1 LDRNSKPEK
10 MMKNKQI
17 FKTTIFIITVLTFL
31 NAGTKDIYK
40 QVRENQSLMNDV
52 YRHLITN
59 YVDDINLDVF
69 TKMSIN
75 NMLYDLDPYTVY
87 LENEERSGI
96 EMLTKGKYGGI
107 GIQIGKREKVLTV
120 IAPIENTPAKRAGIV
135 SGDKIIKIDSTE
147 AVGLSM
153 DDAAKLIRGVKGSQ
167 VILTIQR
174 FGETDFIEFELTRE
188 DIKVKDISFSGMLDD
203 QTGYIRL
210 TRFSRNSDRE
220 MKKALQDLL
229 NQNMTGLILDLRD
242 NPGGLLN
249 AAVNILDLFIE
260 KGEMLVWTNGKTQK
274 SKRKY
279 KSKSDPLVPKD
290 VNVTVL
296 VNQGS
301 ASASEIVAGA
311 IQDLDRGVVVGR
323 TTFGKGL
330 VQTVFNIDKDRSLK
344 ITTAK
349 YFIPSGRLIQKPG
362 YLPDEILADT
372 TVQDSIFYTKGGRK
386 VSGAGGITPD
396 YEVDISRTLPIL
408 SASWRQGLFFSFVQK
423 HKIDYNT
430 FDDAENDTTLMAQF
444 ENYLY
449 DSELDIFMKGE
460 SNYLDMKE
468 MLWEMD
474 STDIEIQGAV
484 DILDSYFEQKAIS
497 QFELEENKLHN
508 WLMVEFA
515 DHFHGNDGRV
525 KQSSIDD
532 KYIQKA
538 ISILNDPVVY
548 GEVFSPQLI
557 NDNPG
562 ISDK

>member
-474 STDIEIQGAV
+474 STDIEIQGAI

-515 DHFHGNDGRV
+515 DHFHGNEGRV

>member
-1 LDRNSKPEK
+1 
-10 MMKNKQI
+10 MKNKQI

-96 EMLTKGKYGGI
+96 EMLTKGQYGGI

-135 SGDKIIKIDSTE
+135 SGDKIIKIDSTA

-167 VILTIQR
+167 VILTIER

-220 MKKALQDLL
+220 MKKTLQDLL
-229 NQNMTGLILDLRD
+229 NQNMSGLILDLRD

-474 STDIEIQGAV
+474 STDIEIQGAI

-525 KQSSIDD
+525 KQSSIND

>member
-1 LDRNSKPEK
+1 
-10 MMKNKQI
+10 
-17 FKTTIFIITVLTFL
+17 
-31 NAGTKDIYK
+31 
-40 QVRENQSLMNDV
+40 
-52 YRHLITN
+52 
-59 YVDDINLDVF
+59 
-69 TKMSIN
+69 
-75 NMLYDLDPYTVY
+75 
-87 LENEERSGI
+87 
-96 EMLTKGKYGGI
+96 
-107 GIQIGKREKVLTV
+107 
-120 IAPIENTPAKRAGIV
+120 
-135 SGDKIIKIDSTE
+135 
-147 AVGLSM
+147 
-153 DDAAKLIRGVKGSQ
+153 
-167 VILTIQR
+167 
-174 FGETDFIEFELTRE
+174 
-188 DIKVKDISFSGMLDD
+188 
-203 QTGYIRL
+203 
-210 TRFSRNSDRE
+210 
-220 MKKALQDLL
+220 
-229 NQNMTGLILDLRD
+229 
-242 NPGGLLN
+242 
-249 AAVNILDLFIE
+249 ILDLFIE

-274 SKRKY
+274 FKRMY

-290 VNVTVL
+290 VNITVL

-386 VSGAGGITPD
+386 VSGTGGITPD

-474 STDIEIQGAV
+474 STDIEIQGAI

-525 KQSSIDD
+525 KQSSIQD